1 MSFLKKLLVFI
12 IIIFA
17 LLLLSYSPYDM
28 GKCSFEFMNVRVSA
42 PTNFVLMAFAAI
54 YMGYTIIVSFFK
66 FLRALLK
73 NDDAKAE
80 KESENS
86 LINMLFSDNPYNA
99 NKYHVVEKH
108 ITLKEAIE
116 CYLFWKSKK
125 LPRDLMVITKA
136 DEAIVTLK
144 AYKIKLNICKHIH
157 DNHISAA
164 ACLVQKIVRE
174 HPSYTSVIKEQ
185 ILQISKNMNLNF
197 EPKKFKYGLSKQFM
211 DEYAAITAMRE
222 FNESKNLTILEK
234 ACKNYPSNAEI
245 VMNVIQ
251 HTPDI
256 SDKKIYLLVKQ
267 CFQGRP
273 NRILA
278 NALLSMQHKENLFE
292 TAIQITAPVSN
303 DNIEKLWFLCII
315 ATKAGHISKAVELF
329 KLILTNYSSKQSDI
343 IVFFILNHSEFS
355 SNIELIQL
363 IKERIRNADRD
374 YNFE

>member
-17 LLLLSYSPYDM
+17 LLLVSYSPYDI
-28 GKCSFEFMNVRVSA
+28 GKCSFEFMNIRISA
-42 PTNFVLMAFAAI
+42 PTNFVLMAFAII
-54 YMGYTIIVSFFK
+54 YMGYTIIMSFLK

-73 NDDAKAE
+73 NDNAKAE

-86 LINMLFSDNPYNA
+86 LINMLFSDNPYNV
-99 NKYHVVEKH
+99 NKYHVMEKH
-108 ITLKEAIE
+108 ISLKEAIE

-125 LPRDLMVITKA
+125 LPRNLMVITKA
-136 DEAIVTLK
+136 DEAIITLK
-144 AYKIKLNICKHIH
+144 VHKIKLNICKHIH
-157 DNHISAA
+157 DNHINVA
-164 ACLVQKIVRE
+164 ACLVQKIIRE

-197 EPKKFKYGLSKQFM
+197 DPKKFKYGLSKQFI

-245 VMNVIQ
+245 VMNFIQ
-251 HTPDI
+251 HTPNI

-267 CFQGRP
+267 CFQGHP
-273 NRILA
+273 NRMLA
-278 NALLSMQHKENLFE
+278 NTLLSMKHKENLFE
-292 TAIQITAPVSN
+292 TAIQITASVSD

-315 ATKAGHISKAVELF
+315 ATEAGHISKAVELF
-329 KLILTNYSSKQSDI
+329 KLILTNHSSEQSDI
-343 IVFFILNHSEFS
+343 IGFFILNYTKFS
-355 SNIELIQL
+355 NNIELVQS
-363 IKERIRNADRD
+363 IKERVQNADRN